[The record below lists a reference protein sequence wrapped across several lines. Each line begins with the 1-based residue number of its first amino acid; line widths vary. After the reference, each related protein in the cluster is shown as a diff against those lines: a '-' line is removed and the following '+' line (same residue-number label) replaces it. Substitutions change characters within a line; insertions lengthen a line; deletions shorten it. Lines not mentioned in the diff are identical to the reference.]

1 MRTHGIIALMAALLA
16 PAAAGA
22 QSYSFDVHPKFVNI
36 SFESKMEI
44 EDIFGTT
51 HAVKGWLKLNRKG
64 GGKFRLEVPV
74 ASLKTGIAMR
84 DDHLRSKMWLNAG
97 KHPSLVFQGSSLK
110 KLGRDRYL
118 VSGTFSMNGKE
129 RPLRVTVHTRPI
141 RKAMAMKLGLG
152 KQDWVRVRGAFSVKL
167 SDYGIKIPKMAAA
180 KVADSWAVKISLFAK
195 ETK

>member
-1 MRTHGIIALMAALLA
+1 MRTYGFIAIMAVLA
-16 PAAAGA
+16 PAAADA
-22 QSYSFDVHPKFVNI
+22 QDYSFDVHPKFVNI

-51 HAVKGWLKLNRKG
+51 HTVKGWLKLNKKG

-84 DDHLRSKMWLNAG
+84 DDHMRSKKWLNAA
-97 KHPSLVFQGSSLK
+97 KHPNLIFAGSSLK

-129 RPLRVTVHTRPI
+129 RPLRVTVRTRPI
-141 RKAMAMKLGLG
+141 AKAMAMKLGLG
-152 KQDWVRVRGAFSVKL
+152 KEEWVRVRGAFAVKL

-180 KVADSWAVKISLFAK
+180 KVADRWAVKISLFAK
-195 ETK
+195 GTK